1 MSAVFFTTREIG
13 SLGKPSWRVKPFAG
27 RPLDAGDVEDAAR
40 WGRRLSVDGH
50 EELIELLDRGSF
62 GDEDLACI
70 DDWAALYAIRLL
82 EQAGLD
88 VVYDGEQRRT
98 EMYDHVAAHAHGFEA
113 RGIVRSFDNK
123 YYSKAAVVDTP
134 SVDRPQ
140 DVAEYRFV
148 DDHTDRQVKV
158 PLTGAYT
165 MVDWSYDEHYAPA
178 GALGAS
184 REQRLEAR
192 RRFVAEVAEGV
203 ILPNVRGLTAAGAD
217 WIQIDEPA
225 AATRSDEIPLVVEGF
240 NASVRGMRARKSM
253 HICFSDYSVLWPHVL
268 ELEDCLEL
276 QLEFANR
283 DSREL
288 GTRDEDRP
296 GYASTLRLFKEHGY
310 PGVGLGVL
318 DIHSDF
324 VEPPELVRDRILYAV
339 DVLGDPD
346 RIQVNPDCG
355 LRTRSWDVVY
365 EKLVS
370 MVEGTRLAEEVL
382 NRAHAGPVGR
392 SAD

>member
-1 MSAVFFTTREIG
+1 VTQVRFPTREIG

-27 RPLDAGDVEDAAR
+27 RPLDESDVAEAERWAKRLGLDAERLVEILRSGRFGEAELTEIDEWAAR
-40 WGRRLSVDGH
+40 
-50 EELIELLDRGSF
+50 
-62 GDEDLACI
+62 
-70 DDWAALYAIRLL
+70 YAIRLL
-82 EQAGLD
+82 EKTGLE

-98 EMYDHVAAHAHGFEA
+98 EMYDHVAAFAGGFEE
-113 RGIVRSFDNK
+113 RGTVRSFDNK
-123 YYSKAAVVDTP
+123 YYTKAAVVERP
-134 SVDRPQ
+134 SVAGPQ
-140 DVAEYRFV
+140 DVDEYRFV
-148 DDHTDRQVKV
+148 AAHTDREVKV

-165 MVDWSYDEHYAPA
+165 MVDWSYDEHYSHED
-178 GALGAS
+178 ALGAS
-184 REQRLEAR
+184 AERRYEAR
-192 RRFVAEVAEGV
+192 RRFVADVAERV
-203 ILPNVRGLTAAGAD
+203 IRPNVEGLVAAGAG

-225 AATRSDEIPLVVEGF
+225 AATKLDEVPLVVEGF
-240 NASVRGMRARKSM
+240 NAAVRGFTARKSM
-253 HICFSDYSVLWPHVL
+253 HICFSDYSVLWPAVL

-296 GYASTLRLFKEHGY
+296 GYADTIRLFREHGY

-324 VEPPELVRDRILYAV
+324 VEPAELVRDRVLYAAEA
-339 DVLGDPD
+339 LGDPG

-365 EKLVS
+365 EKLS
-370 MVEGTRLAEEVL
+370 NMVEGTRLAEDVM
-382 NRAHAGPVGR
+382 NRVSAAAGKP
-392 SAD
+392 

>member
-1 MSAVFFTTREIG
+1 MTEVRFTTREIG
-13 SLGKPSWRVKPFAG
+13 SLAKPPWRVKSFAG
-27 RPLDAGDVEDAAR
+27 RPLEENDIAEAERWGKRLEIGDHERLSELLRRGEFGRAELAAIDEWAAR
-40 WGRRLSVDGH
+40 
-50 EELIELLDRGSF
+50 
-62 GDEDLACI
+62 
-70 DDWAALYAIRLL
+70 YAIALL

-98 EMYDHVAAHAHGFEA
+98 EMYDHVAAHANGFEA
-113 RGIVRSFDNK
+113 RGTVRSFDNK
-123 YYSKAAVVDTP
+123 YYSKAAVVAPP
-134 SVDRPQ
+134 SVAGPQ
-140 DVAEYRFV
+140 DVDEYRFV
-148 DDHTDRQVKV
+148 AEHTDRRVKV

-165 MVDWSYDEHYAPA
+165 MVDWSYDEYYSRE

-184 REQRLEAR
+184 AERRYEAR
-192 RRFVAEVAEGV
+192 RRFVADVATDV
-203 ILPNVRGLTAAGAD
+203 MRPNVQGLVDAGAD

-225 AATRSDEIPLVVEGF
+225 ATTKREEVPLVVEGF
-240 NASVRGMRARKSM
+240 NAATSGVEALEKKSM
-253 HICFSDYSVLWPHVL
+253 HICFSDYSALWPHVL

-288 GTRDEDRP
+288 GTSDDDRP
-296 GYASTLRLFKEHGY
+296 GYVETLRLFKEHGY

-324 VEPPELVRDRILYAV
+324 IEAAELVRDRILYAV
-339 DVLGDPD
+339 DVLGDPE

-355 LRTRSWDVVY
+355 LRTRTWDVVY
-365 EKLVS
+365 EKLTN

-382 NRAHAGPVGR
+382 NRAHAAPTVP
-392 SAD
+392 